1 MISTHCLTGVT
12 LTVSNS
18 IQRNEKAS
26 LLEAMM
32 SVHNFCLWKNIWRL
46 SIRSMIWVLLY
57 PARYH
62 GNLMLI
68 QNFLNATKF
77 SASSNEVSPCV

>member
-18 IQRNEKAS
+18 TQRNEKAS
-26 LLEAMM
+26 ILEAMM
-32 SVHNFCLWKNIWRL
+32 SLHNFCLWKNTWRL
-46 SIRSMIWVLLY
+46 SIRSTIWVLLY

-62 GNLMLI
+62 RSLMLN
-68 QNFLNATKF
+68 QNFLKATKF
-77 SASSNEVSPCV
+77 SASSKEVSPCV